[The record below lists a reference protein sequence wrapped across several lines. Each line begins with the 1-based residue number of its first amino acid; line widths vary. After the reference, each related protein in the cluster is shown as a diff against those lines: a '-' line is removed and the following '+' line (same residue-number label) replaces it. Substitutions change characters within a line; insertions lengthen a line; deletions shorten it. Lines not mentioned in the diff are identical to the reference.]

1 MKHMYNC
8 QKMKLTTINDFTLS
22 TLELDVAQ
30 VCNMACAYCYL
41 RGNTNEP
48 KKFDRW
54 NDLYELLKNVKLA
67 DKLTVG
73 LTTGELF
80 LDETVEYIYNAV
92 KKLNKINRFSE
103 TEILYRLYSNG
114 SNAKNIIDV
123 FDYIGSN
130 KTMISISY
138 DGINSSRVFKP
149 LKYTDITKQLEIL
162 ADSKYSNKIIIRYAL
177 HENIQNMFDTFKF
190 IHELGF
196 KNIEYYTVNNFDK
209 YRRYEYIDEFTAQLE
224 KTLDYFDGSDFKI
237 YNINKYLE
245 FKTPRRLCEYGS
257 SLAIDLEGRLT
268 MCPLSFGGDV
278 INETTI
284 DLSDYKD
291 LPNLYEKFQKEF
303 IIDRSKLDC
312 AICEN
317 QLCEECCSFRSIPN
331 NENRL
336 YQQCNLRHAELAVY
350 DKLYKESSNV

>member
-1 MKHMYNC
+1 MYNC
-8 QKMKLTTINDFTLS
+8 QKINIKSIEDFTLS

-48 KKFDRW
+48 QKFDRW
-54 NDLYELLKNVKLA
+54 DDLYELLRNVKLA
-67 DKLTVG
+67 DKLTIG

-80 LDETVEYIYNAV
+80 LDETVEYIYNSV
-92 KKLNKINRFSE
+92 KKLNKINRFSD

-114 SNAKNIIDV
+114 SNANSIIDV

-138 DGINSSRVFKP
+138 DGKDSTRVFKP
-149 LKYTDITKQLEIL
+149 NRDIDITKQLEIL
-162 ADSKYSNKIIIRYAL
+162 ADSRYSDKIIIRYAL
-177 HENIQNMFDTFKF
+177 HKNIQNMFDTFKF

-196 KNIEYYTVNNFDK
+196 KNIEYYTVNNYDR
-209 YRRYEYIDEFTAQLE
+209 YRDQDYIDTFIGQLE

-237 YNINKYLE
+237 YNINKYKEL
-245 FKTPRRLCEYGS
+245 KTPRRLCEYGT
-257 SLAIDLEGRLT
+257 SLAIDLYGRLT

-278 INETTI
+278 IDETTI
-284 DLSDYKD
+284 DLSDYKNLPD
-291 LPNLYEKFQKEF
+291 LYNKFQQEF
-303 IIDRSKLDC
+303 IINRSKLDC
-312 AICEN
+312 ATCNN
-317 QLCEECCSFRSIPN
+317 QLCEECCSFRSIPKS
-331 NENRL
+331 ENRL
-336 YQQCNLRHAELAVY
+336 YQQCKLRHAELAVY